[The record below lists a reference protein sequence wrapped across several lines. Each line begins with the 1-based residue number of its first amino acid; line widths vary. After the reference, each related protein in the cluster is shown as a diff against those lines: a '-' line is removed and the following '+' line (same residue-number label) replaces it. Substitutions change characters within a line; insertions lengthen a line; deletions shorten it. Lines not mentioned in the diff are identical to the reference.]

1 MTRIE
6 ESISLTEQ
14 STFGRDGAM
23 FEGLL
28 GFVAQ
33 LSVAL
38 WSLVILTAVIRFV
51 GMRIYRHA
59 AARRALVEPEAAP
72 IAAVPATAV
81 TSAKVPLGAPR
92 TRRAEPL
99 RPAHSAHVPSAHV
112 PSAHVP
118 SAHAPSA
125 HAAHAPALTADSVEA

>member
-1 MTRIE
+1 MTRLE
-6 ESISLTEQ
+6 ENVTETVQ

-51 GMRIYRHA
+51 GIRVYRHA
-59 AARRALVEPEAAP
+59 AIRRAVATTEPAPEPVSAPAPEPAPAPHAVVTPAVAASMQ
-72 IAAVPATAV
+72 IR
-81 TSAKVPLGAPR
+81 LGGPR
-92 TRRAEPL
+92 HQRAEP
-99 RPAHSAHVPSAHV
+99 RSA
-112 PSAHVP
+112 
-118 SAHAPSA
+118 APL
-125 HAAHAPALTADSVEA
+125 PALAPDSVEA

>member
-1 MTRIE
+1 VTRIA
-6 ESISLTEQ
+6 ESIAVAEQ

-51 GMRIYRHA
+51 GIRVYRHA
-59 AARRALVEPEAAP
+59 AIRRAVATTEPAPEPVSAPAPEPAPAPAPHAVVTPAVAASMQ
-72 IAAVPATAV
+72 IR
-81 TSAKVPLGAPR
+81 LGGPR
-92 TRRAEPL
+92 HQRAEP
-99 RPAHSAHVPSAHV
+99 RSA
-112 PSAHVP
+112 
-118 SAHAPSA
+118 APL
-125 HAAHAPALTADSVEA
+125 PALAPDSVEA

>member
-6 ESISLTEQ
+6 EGIAVAEQ

-59 AARRALVEPEAAP
+59 AARKALAETEAARR
-72 IAAVPATAV
+72 AAVPAPVAV
-81 TSAKVPLGAPR
+81 SARVPLDAPR

-99 RPAHSAHVPSAHV
+99 PAARTPAARTRAAHS
-112 PSAHVP
+112 
-118 SAHAPSA
+118 
-125 HAAHAPALTADSVEA
+125 AHAPALTADSVEA

>member
-6 ESISLTEQ
+6 ESIAVTEQ

-81 TSAKVPLGAPR
+81 TSATVPLGAPR

-99 RPAHSAHVPSAHV
+99 RPAHSAHVPA
-112 PSAHVP
+112 AHVP

>member
-1 MTRIE
+1 M
-6 ESISLTEQ
+6 TEQ

-92 TRRAEPL
+92 ARRAEPL
-99 RPAHSAHVPSAHV
+99 RPAHSAHVPA
-112 PSAHVP
+112 AHVP

>member
-1 MTRIE
+1 VTRLE
-6 ESISLTEQ
+6 ENVTETVQ

-51 GMRIYRHA
+51 GIRVYRHA
-59 AARRALVEPEAAP
+59 AIRRAVATTEPAPEPVSAPAPEPEPAPAPAPHAVVTPAVAASMQ
-72 IAAVPATAV
+72 IR
-81 TSAKVPLGAPR
+81 LGGPR
-92 TRRAEPL
+92 HQRAEP
-99 RPAHSAHVPSAHV
+99 RSA
-112 PSAHVP
+112 
-118 SAHAPSA
+118 APL
-125 HAAHAPALTADSVEA
+125 PALAPDSVEA